1 MLARIFTTL
10 GAPLGILVLGL
21 TLLPEDTPAKPDYT
35 RRTSKDCEFCHP
47 PNSRLL
53 NDAGKYYQEHK
64 NSLAGYKPKEDAPK
78 QQSKDTKPVPG
89 KSK

>member
-1 MLARIFTTL
+1 MLARLIP
-10 GAPLGILVLGL
+10 PLGVLILGL
-21 TLLPEDTPAKPDYT
+21 FFFTANTAAKPDYT
-35 RRTSKDCEFCHP
+35 RRTKKDCEFCHP

-64 NSLAGYKPKEDAPK
+64 NSLAGYKPKEQPKDEKPAPPA
-78 QQSKDTKPVPG
+78 D

>member
-1 MLARIFTTL
+1 MLARIVTTL
-10 GAPLGILVLGL
+10 GAPLGILIIGL
-21 TLLPEDTPAKPDYT
+21 MLAPESTPAKPDYT

-64 NSLAGYKPKEDAPK
+64 NSLEGYKPKEEAPK
-78 QQSKDTKPVPG
+78 EPAKDAKSGPG

>member
-1 MLARIFTTL
+1 MI
-10 GAPLGILVLGL
+10 APFGILVLGL
-21 TLLPEDTPAKPDYT
+21 MMMPQKTPAKPDYT
-35 RRTSKDCEFCHP
+35 RRTRKDCEFCHP

-64 NSLAGYKPKEDAPK
+64 NSLNGYQPKEEAPK
-78 QQSKDTKPVPG
+78 EQQKEAKSAPG